1 MVHSAVAVDMGLYG
15 DVWFGR
21 EEQTMLGLGY
31 QELLVILVIVL
42 VLFGGS
48 KLPDLAKSLGK
59 SMKEFKK
66 GIGAEP
72 EAEQTP
78 KPQPAAPTIPA
89 SPQACGYCKNPLEA
103 DRAHCPRCGTPVVS
117 GP

>member
-1 MVHSAVAVDMGLYG
+1 MAIISRWTEEPGLERG
-15 DVWFGR
+15 IGS
-21 EEQTMLGLGY
+21 

-66 GIGAEP
+66 GIGTEP
-72 EAEQTP
+72 EAGQTL
-78 KPQPAAPTIPA
+78 KAQPAAPTIPA
-89 SPQACGYCKNPLEA
+89 PPQACGYCKNPLAA
-103 DRAHCPRCGTPVVS
+103 DWAHCPRCGTPVVP
-117 GP
+117 GPTPTVPK

>member
-1 MVHSAVAVDMGLYG
+1 MFGMGA
-15 DVWFGR
+15 
-21 EEQTMLGLGY
+21 

-66 GIGAEP
+66 GIEP
-72 EAEQTP
+72 EPEEEQARIP
-78 KPQPAAPTIPA
+78 LPADAA
-89 SPQACGYCKNPLEA
+89 SPAPSRACGACGDSLEA
-103 DRAHCPRCGTPVVS
+103 AWSHCPRCGTPVVHA
-117 GP
+117 PPLPT